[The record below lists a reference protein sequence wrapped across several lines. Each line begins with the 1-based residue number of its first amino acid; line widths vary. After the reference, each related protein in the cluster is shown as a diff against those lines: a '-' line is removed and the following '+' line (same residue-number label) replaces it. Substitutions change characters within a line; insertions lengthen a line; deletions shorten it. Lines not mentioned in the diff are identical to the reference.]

1 MSALPR
7 AAASAVLLIDVENV
21 IGANAQPATATARM
35 DALLRYT
42 GPLDQTIAACAR
54 DRIRPVVAS
63 GLQQRGVHLLL
74 VDAGRNAADRLLL
87 DQAHAAAAAGTRRFV
102 IASADAAFAALAP
115 LGRVEILVWEGQPVA
130 KTLSKAGAVRRLPRI
145 RHLSV
150 PGPSEPTLRPGTG
163 TTHRH
168 RTRLRRTQP
177 PRRPPPPS
185 SRCASPLSAGQRPQP
200 RRCSAAASPSV
211 PVPLWAAA

>member
-7 AAASAVLLIDVENV
+7 TAVPAVLLIDVENV

-35 DALLRYT
+35 DAMLRHT

-54 DRIRPVVAS
+54 GRIRPGVAS
-63 GLQQRGVHLLL
+63 GLQQRGVRLLL
-74 VDAGRNAADRLLL
+74 VDAGKNAADRLLL
-87 DQAHAAAAAGTRRFV
+87 VQAHAAAAAGTRRFV

-150 PGPSEPTLRPGTG
+150 PGPSEPALRLGADTAPAPHAAAADT
-163 TTHRH
+163 
-168 RTRLRRTQP
+168 
-177 PRRPPPPS
+177 
-185 SRCASPLSAGQRPQP
+185 
-200 RRCSAAASPSV
+200 AAASAAPSQQ
-211 PVPLWAAA
+211 PVRIPAVRWATATAAALFCGGFAFGLA